1 MPVNVMTTAGTAAA
15 LADIQRALYTPRTG
29 LHAAAMS
36 RRRTP
41 DGFSRELHR
50 DLAMWLQRAVHDEWR
65 LQQFLPTEA
74 PNDPPAMPGAA

>member
-1 MPVNVMTTAGTAAA
+1 MRANVSTATSTAQA
-15 LADIQRALYTPRTG
+15 LADVQRALYLPRTG

-50 DLAMWLQRAVHDEWR
+50 DLAMWLQRAAHDEWR
-65 LQQFLPTEA
+65 LQQFLPTDSANDASSA
-74 PNDPPAMPGAA
+74 PSAA

>member
-1 MPVNVMTTAGTAAA
+1 MPATTTAQA
-15 LADIQRALYTPRTG
+15 LADVQRALYSPRTG

-41 DGFSRELHR
+41 DGFSRDLHR
-50 DLAMWLQRAVHDEWR
+50 DLAMWLQRAAHDEWR

-74 PNDPPAMPGAA
+74 ANDTQPLPGAA

>member
-1 MPVNVMTTAGTAAA
+1 MQALSVTSTAQA
-15 LADIQRALYTPRTG
+15 LHDVQRTLYSPRTG

-65 LQQFLPTEA
+65 LQQFLPTASANDA
-74 PNDPPAMPGAA
+74 PALPGAA